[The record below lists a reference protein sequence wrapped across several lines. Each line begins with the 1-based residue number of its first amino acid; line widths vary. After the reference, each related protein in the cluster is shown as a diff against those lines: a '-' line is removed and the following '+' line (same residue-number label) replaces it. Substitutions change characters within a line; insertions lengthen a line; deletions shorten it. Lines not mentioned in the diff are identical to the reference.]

1 MGPGASGR
9 TAPGTTSAWE
19 TCTTAATSGSRAAQC
34 NSRPIDAPPGRDPGG
49 PFLPAHPLLRPDRE
63 DPLQVVAGEGA
74 EREQGLRTDDALNLQ
89 HLAGDRVGDRL
100 VVLDARDGHQI
111 VLAGH
116 RIDLGNS
123 RQVHQRLGYLVH
135 LRLLHH
141 QQNDSTHHG
150 IALLKGCLSGN
161 SIPAVPLLPPAGTP
175 PRSGAICYRLTP

>member
-19 TCTTAATSGSRAAQC
+19 TCTTAATSGPRAARPD
-34 NSRPIDAPPGRDPGG
+34 SRSPSAQAAARERFRAAPS
-49 PFLPAHPLLRPDRE
+49 LPAHPLLRPDRE

-116 RIDLGNS
+116 RIDLGDPL
-123 RQVHQRLGYLVH
+123 QVDQLLGDLVH
-135 LRLLHH
+135 PCLLHH
-141 QQNDSTHHG
+141 QQNDGTDHGMPLQLNRSRRAAPSSTT
-150 IALLKGCLSGN
+150 LYQ
-161 SIPAVPLLPPAGTP
+161 PVRPTPPAGT
-175 PRSGAICYRLTP
+175 